1 MGVGIDQPG
10 DEQPVGRVDA
20 AGVVADAL
28 ARRQHRND
36 RVVFDQDIGML
47 TAEPPGGREHGRHE
61 SIVSRCHPLH
71 HTGVPIPKFAIACG
85 TF

>member
-36 RVVFDQDIGML
+36 GVVFDQDIGML
-47 TAEPPGGREHGRHE
+47 TAEPPGGENTAAMNQLFHVATAARHWCPRFR
-61 SIVSRCHPLH
+61 SSP
-71 HTGVPIPKFAIACG
+71 
-85 TF
+85 